1 MKQKIANLIDLKTLV
16 TLILISGLLYG
27 FIVGKISADDFMEI
41 VSIVIVFYFAKPS
54 KKEKEENLYET
65 YK

>member
-1 MKQKIANLIDLKTLV
+1 MKQKIAKLIDLKTII
-16 TLILISGLLYG
+16 TLALIAGLLYG

-54 KKEKEENLYET
+54 KKEKEEDSYET

>member
-16 TLILISGLLYG
+16 TLTLISGLLYG
-27 FIVGKISADDFMEI
+27 FIVGKISADDFMEM

-54 KKEKEENLYET
+54 KKEKEENSYET

>member
-16 TLILISGLLYG
+16 TLTLISGLLYG

-54 KKEKEENLYET
+54 KKEKEENSYET